1 MKYKI
6 EIDKRALQ
14 TLSKLPLK
22 LKRQISRKIERLADD
37 PFPTNSKKLH
47 RKENVWRIRAGDYR
61 IAYTVRQKQIAI
73 LVLYIGD
80 RKEFY
85 KDIRHIRFTS

>member
-6 EIDKRALQ
+6 QIDKRALQ
-14 TLSKLPLK
+14 ILSGLPLK
-22 LKRQISRKIERLADD
+22 IKRQIGGKIERLANN
-37 PFPTNSKKLH
+37 PFPPNSKKLH
-47 RKENVWRIRAGDYR
+47 SKADIWRIRAGDYR
-61 IAYTVRQKQIAI
+61 IAYTVKQQQILI

-85 KDIRHIRFTS
+85 KDIRRIGFTV